1 MNEKPRMDKTVQHFA
16 EQLRGIRSG
25 TISIGLIETVRVSVQ
40 GNLVP
45 INRLGTVRM
54 QGDRILIAPFDR
66 ANVPATVKALSEAR
80 LSAYALNPSTVSVS
94 VPPMSLEQRQ
104 DIARHVKKLGEE
116 AKVAIRAIRQQSRK
130 QIEASGRG
138 SLKRAQDATDTAI
151 AEIERLVKA
160 KLDELA

>member
-1 MNEKPRMDKTVQHFA
+1 MNEKARMDKAVQHFA

-45 INRLGTVRM
+45 INRLGTARL
-54 QGDRILIAPFDR
+54 QRDRILITPFDR
-66 ANVPATVKALSEAR
+66 ASVPSVVKALNESR
-80 LSAYALNPSTVSVS
+80 LSAYAVNPTTVSVS
-94 VPPMSLEQRQ
+94 VPPMSLEQRGE
-104 DIARHVKKLGEE
+104 IARHVKKLGED
-116 AKVAIRAIRQQSRK
+116 AKVAVRAIRQQARK
-130 QIEASGRG
+130 QIESSGRG
-138 SLKRAQDATDTAI
+138 SLKRVQEATDAAV

>member
-1 MNEKPRMDKTVQHFA
+1 MNEKPRMEKAAQHLA

-25 TISIGLIETVRVSVQ
+25 TISIGLVETVRVPVQ

-45 INRLGTVRM
+45 LNRLGTARL

-66 ANVPATVKALSEAR
+66 ANVPAMVKALTDSK
-80 LSAYALNPSTVSVS
+80 LSAYAVNPTTVSVS
-94 VPPMSLEQRQ
+94 VPPMSVEQRQ
-104 DIARHVKKLGEE
+104 EIARHLKKLGEE
-116 AKVAIRAIRQQSRK
+116 AKVAVRAIRQQTRK

-138 SLKRAQDATDTAI
+138 SLKRVQEATDAAV